1 MEDQI
6 ARFSIWTSNMAVFA
20 KSKMSL
26 DHRLRWTPQVR
37 DLVTGLLGVL
47 KDCIDEFAALLEKLG
62 SSHLSSP
69 RRNELLASGVF
80 EQALLSISNEI
91 TLLNEI
97 SNTIRKANRKTQDA
111 KAMGDFTMRDDDGN
125 DIEKPLYD
133 AWAENMLDRF
143 PGCNETIRLRLAW
156 TMVLRR
162 RRIIYRRHRHSGQ
175 PFRVLQTSDKP
186 SLRSLPGETEGEAH
200 TRRFLR
206 SANQGGSPSVL
217 ASTAI
222 RSATTLALPDFQK
235 AQAPSAVSK
244 SRTIALD
251 SHEGLVF
258 PRAPGRLL
266 RGRSKRNQD
275 RSNPHPEPGVSLP
288 VQVLTNTPS
297 SAGLHQHNHQSQAPP
312 PQHQAAGPPPPVL
325 PLDPPVAYY
334 PPSSNRDI
342 YIPRDPKPPDGSKI
356 PHISLA
362 SARDPLKTLGIRAET
377 FSGVHGHVDV
387 EEVCPFCLFILSNRD
402 IRSQQKWREH
412 VTGDL
417 EAYVCLFEECDEPYQ
432 IWTRSESWLKHMKQ
446 HAIRWSCPAKS
457 HRDQPFFSQQEFQRH
472 LEKDHSKKYSEAEL
486 SLVITRSR
494 KSAGPLFTS
503 CPLCGQEAKEFT
515 ENIEKHIAGHLR
527 SLALKSLPPSYDEK
541 DDEEDDSSD
550 KKSDG
555 AVSNRS
561 TVLGLI
567 DDETSTFETGIEAA
581 QTSAEHQDSN
591 VMVKSDI
598 PLSKQ
603 ISELLHEDQ
612 ITLELVSRE
621 VFNKMS
627 TRDKLTTNWQI
638 PHHMA
643 LVQESDLGNHED
655 NPFLWLCR
663 SVALNVVRRY
673 TAGDCGGIDD
683 VTHGKLVSLVQQA
696 VQSSSGEV
704 EFRRQGGHND
714 SSKAEF
720 ERHEPVD
727 HVAADLTDESSE
739 FARDAD
745 IHPLVKRT
753 NNPGLATSRSDGS
766 KWRCPLCSVEFVQH
780 YDLKDHILTH
790 VNTGSLTCSMCRV
803 EVSHLQAMEIHIKNP
818 HQKSSPKVPALPTEG
833 ASSYWCEF
841 EATLFPYLL
850 RSFGSKWEAI
860 AAFMGTKTATMVKNY
875 YRRRKDEVDAHNGP
889 WEEIVTE
896 ADKNWA
902 ETLSRSPAD
911 FPISISMK
919 IHNTDVSLGS
929 ASGSPHSLPQMFI
942 RFRDG
947 APEEEE
953 EEIVRCICNSE
964 DFPGLAQEAK
974 LHYRAD
980 DIVDAD
986 LEGLFVQCDSCQVW
1000 QHGGC
1005 IGILDEGQ
1013 SPMGYFCEQCRP
1025 KLHEK
1030 HVASDG

>member
-1 MEDQI
+1 MTGECRDVLTLNPRLRMKTTNEPIAPISSKAAACLSLFDRCITMAASIDAQRQSSMEDHI

-47 KDCIDEFAALLEKLG
+47 EDCIDEFSALLEKLG

-69 RRNELLASGVF
+69 GRNELLASGVF

-97 SNTIRKANRKTQDA
+97 SNTIRKSNRKTQDA
-111 KAMGDFTMRDDDGN
+111 KAMGDFTMKDGDGN
-125 DIEKPLYD
+125 DIEKRLYD
-133 AWAENMLDRF
+133 VWAENILDRF

-162 RRIIYRRHRHSGQ
+162 RRIIYRRHRHSGE
-175 PFRVLQTSDKP
+175 PFRALQTSDKP
-186 SLRSLPGETEGEAH
+186 SLRSLPGETEGGAH
-200 TRRFLR
+200 TRRFQR
-206 SANQGGSPSVL
+206 FANQGDSPSVM
-217 ASTAI
+217 ASTTI

-258 PRAPGRLL
+258 PRAPGKLL
-266 RGRSKRNQD
+266 SGRSKHNEEGP
-275 RSNPHPEPGVSLP
+275 NPDTGRWYFVPEDGLDDTSSPAKVPRTALG
-288 VQVLTNTPS
+288 
-297 SAGLHQHNHQSQAPP
+297 SAG
-312 PQHQAAGPPPPVL
+312 AASGE
-325 PLDPPVAYY
+325 AWR
-334 PPSSNRDI
+334 N
-342 YIPRDPKPPDGSKI
+342 
-356 PHISLA
+356 
-362 SARDPLKTLGIRAET
+362 RAET
-377 FSGVHGHVDV
+377 LSGANGQEADI
-387 EEVCPFCLFILSNRD
+387 EEVCP
-402 IRSQQKWREH
+402 EH

-446 HAIRWSCPAKS
+446 HSMRWNCPAKS
-457 HRDQPFFSQQEFQRH
+457 HRGQPFLTQQEFQRH
-472 LEKDHSKKYSEAEL
+472 LEKDHNKKYSEAEL

-494 KSAGPLFTS
+494 RSAGPLFTS

-515 ENIEKHIAGHLR
+515 KSIEKHIAGHLR

-567 DDETSTFETGIEAA
+567 DETSTFEAGIEAA
-581 QTSAEHQDSN
+581 QTSAEHHDSIA
-591 VMVKSDI
+591 MVNSDI

-603 ISELLHEDQ
+603 ISELLEEDQ

-621 VFNKMS
+621 VFNKIP

-663 SVALNVVRRY
+663 SVALNVVRRH
-673 TAGDCGGIDD
+673 TAGDYGGIDD

-696 VQSSSGEV
+696 VQSSYGEK
-704 EFRRQGGHND
+704 FG
-714 SSKAEF
+714 
-720 ERHEPVD
+720 
-727 HVAADLTDESSE
+727 
-739 FARDAD
+739 
-745 IHPLVKRT
+745 
-753 NNPGLATSRSDGS
+753 
-766 KWRCPLCSVEFVQH
+766 
-780 YDLKDHILTH
+780 
-790 VNTGSLTCSMCRV
+790 
-803 EVSHLQAMEIHIKNP
+803 
-818 HQKSSPKVPALPTEG
+818 PKVPELQTEG

-841 EATLFPYLL
+841 EAMLFPYLL
-850 RSFGSKWEAI
+850 RSFGSEWEAI

-875 YRRRKDEVDAHNGP
+875 YQRKKDDVDTYNGS
-889 WEEIVTE
+889 WEEIVKE
-896 ADKNWA
+896 VDKQWA
-902 ETLSRSPAD
+902 ETFLSPSPAE
-911 FPISISMK
+911 FQNSTNMK
-919 IHNTDVSLGS
+919 RYDTDVSLGS
-929 ASGSPHSLPQMFI
+929 ASASPHSSPQVTTKVD
-942 RFRDG
+942 DG
-947 APEEEE
+947 APEEEGE
-953 EEIVRCICNSE
+953 GEDKEIVRCICGSE
-964 DFPGLAQEAK
+964 EFPGLTQEAK
-974 LHYRAD
+974 LHYCVD
-980 DIVDAD
+980 GIVDAD
-986 LEGLFVQCDSCQVW
+986 FEGLFVQCDSCQVW

-1013 SPMGYFCEQCRP
+1013 SPMEYFCEECRP
-1025 KLHEK
+1025 ELHEK

>member
-1 MEDQI
+1 MTGECRDVLTLNPRLRMKTTNEPIAPISSKAAACLSLFDRCITMAASIDAQRQSSMEDHI

-47 KDCIDEFAALLEKLG
+47 EDCIDEFSALLEKLG

-69 RRNELLASGVF
+69 GRNELLASGVF

-97 SNTIRKANRKTQDA
+97 SNTIRKSNRKTQDA
-111 KAMGDFTMRDDDGN
+111 KAMGDFTMKDGDGN
-125 DIEKPLYD
+125 DIEKRLYD
-133 AWAENMLDRF
+133 VWAENILDRF

-162 RRIIYRRHRHSGQ
+162 RRIIYRRHRHSGE
-175 PFRVLQTSDKP
+175 PFRALQTSDKP
-186 SLRSLPGETEGEAH
+186 SLRSLPGETEGGAH
-200 TRRFLR
+200 TRRFQR
-206 SANQGGSPSVL
+206 FANQGDSPSVM
-217 ASTAI
+217 ASTTI

-258 PRAPGRLL
+258 PRAPGKLL
-266 RGRSKRNQD
+266 SGRSKHNEEGP
-275 RSNPHPEPGVSLP
+275 NPDTGRWYFVPEDGLDDTSSPAKVPRTALG
-288 VQVLTNTPS
+288 
-297 SAGLHQHNHQSQAPP
+297 SAG
-312 PQHQAAGPPPPVL
+312 AASGE
-325 PLDPPVAYY
+325 AWR
-334 PPSSNRDI
+334 N
-342 YIPRDPKPPDGSKI
+342 
-356 PHISLA
+356 
-362 SARDPLKTLGIRAET
+362 RAET
-377 FSGVHGHVDV
+377 LSGANGHEADI
-387 EEVCPFCLFILSNRD
+387 EEVCP
-402 IRSQQKWREH
+402 EH

-446 HAIRWSCPAKS
+446 HSMRWNCPAKS
-457 HRDQPFFSQQEFQRH
+457 HRGQPFLTQQEFQRH
-472 LEKDHSKKYSEAEL
+472 LEKDHNKKYSEAEL

-494 KSAGPLFTS
+494 RSAGPLFTS

-515 ENIEKHIAGHLR
+515 KSIEKHIAGHLR

-567 DDETSTFETGIEAA
+567 DETSTFEAGIEAA
-581 QTSAEHQDSN
+581 QTSAEHHDSIA
-591 VMVKSDI
+591 MVNSDI

-603 ISELLHEDQ
+603 ISELLEEDQ

-621 VFNKMS
+621 VFNKIP

-663 SVALNVVRRY
+663 SVALNVVRRH
-673 TAGDCGGIDD
+673 TAGDYGGIDD

-696 VQSSSGEV
+696 VQSSYGEV
-704 EFRRQGGHND
+704 RFRSQGGHND
-714 SSKAEF
+714 SSKHEF
-720 ERHEPVD
+720 EKHEPVD
-727 HVAADLTDESSE
+727 HVATDLTNESSD
-739 FARDAD
+739 FTRHVSM
-745 IHPLVKRT
+745 HPTVKI
-753 NNPGLATSRSDGS
+753 SDDSELSSSGS
-766 KWRCPLCSVEFVQH
+766 YGPNWECPICSAGFVQH

-790 VNTGSLTCSMCRV
+790 VHNGSLMCSMCRV
-803 EVSHLQAMEIHIKNP
+803 EVRHLHAMEMHIKNP
-818 HQKSSPKVPALPTEG
+818 HQKFGPKVPELQTEG

-841 EATLFPYLL
+841 EAMLFPYLL
-850 RSFGSKWEAI
+850 RSFGSEWEAI

-875 YRRRKDEVDAHNGP
+875 YQRKKDDVDTYNGS
-889 WEEIVTE
+889 WEEIVKE
-896 ADKNWA
+896 VDKQWA
-902 ETLSRSPAD
+902 ETFLSPSPAE
-911 FPISISMK
+911 FQNSTNMK
-919 IHNTDVSLGS
+919 RYDTDVSLGS
-929 ASGSPHSLPQMFI
+929 ASASPHSSPQVTTKVD
-942 RFRDG
+942 DG
-947 APEEEE
+947 APEEEGE
-953 EEIVRCICNSE
+953 GEDKEIVRCICGSE
-964 DFPGLAQEAK
+964 EFPGLTQEAK
-974 LHYRAD
+974 LHYCVD
-980 DIVDAD
+980 GIVDAD
-986 LEGLFVQCDSCQVW
+986 FEGLFVQCDSCQVW

-1013 SPMGYFCEQCRP
+1013 SPMEYFCEECRP
-1025 KLHEK
+1025 ELHEK